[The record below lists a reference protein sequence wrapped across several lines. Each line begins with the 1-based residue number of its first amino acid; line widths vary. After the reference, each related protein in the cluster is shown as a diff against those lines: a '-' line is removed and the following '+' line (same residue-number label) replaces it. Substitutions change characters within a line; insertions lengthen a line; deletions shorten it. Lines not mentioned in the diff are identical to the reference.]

1 MRKDALEWEFRKGEH
16 QQPKEVNVEPIIDW
30 LLRASLCVLNAM
42 SPYFLI
48 ISVPIAGVTKGEK

>member
-1 MRKDALEWEFRKGEH
+1 MRKETFEWEFQKEER
-16 QQPKEVNVEPIIDW
+16 QQPKGVNVEPIIDW

-42 SPYFLI
+42 SPCFLI